1 MRIVEK
7 PWGREVWIAYENNR
21 YAGKLLE
28 IKAGHRLSLQYHKRK
43 HETLYL
49 LDGKIRF
56 ILEDENGNLSDE
68 VIVRG
73 GVKIIPPGRKH
84 RMEAIQDSRFIEFS
98 SPELDDVVRLEDDY
112 QRIGSDNAESVN
124 PDR

>member
-1 MRIVEK
+1 MKVVEK
-7 PWGREVWIAYENNR
+7 PWGREIWIAYDNDR

-28 IKAGHRLSLQYHKRK
+28 IKAGHRLSLQYHEKK

-56 ILEDENGNLSDE
+56 ILEDANGNLVDE
-68 VIVRG
+68 VIVPG
-73 GVKIIPPGRKH
+73 GIKVVTPGSRH
-84 RMEAIQDSRFIEFS
+84 RMEAIRDSRFIEFS

-112 QRIGSDNAESVN
+112 RRIEEDTDTSGNS
-124 PDR
+124 

>member
-1 MRIVEK
+1 MKIVEK
-7 PWGREVWIAYENNR
+7 PWGREIWIAYDNGR

-28 IKAGHRLSLQYHKRK
+28 IKAGHRLSLQYHELK

-56 ILEDENGNLSDE
+56 ILEDEDGRLADE
-68 VIVRG
+68 VIVPG
-73 GVKIIPPGRKH
+73 GVKVVPPGRKH

-98 SPELDDVVRLEDDY
+98 SPELTDVVRLEDDY
-112 QRIGSDNAESVN
+112 HRVADTVADDSED
-124 PDR
+124 